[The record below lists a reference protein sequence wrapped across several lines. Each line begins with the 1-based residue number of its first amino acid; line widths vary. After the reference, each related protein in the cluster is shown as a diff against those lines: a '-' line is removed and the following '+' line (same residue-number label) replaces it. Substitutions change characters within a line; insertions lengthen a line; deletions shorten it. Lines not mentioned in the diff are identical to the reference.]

1 MYKSQRLWYR
11 SAVVIGTLL
20 EAGPALLVVGHPGHE
35 LMVHGW
41 LEAARPLVMV
51 LTDGSGHTGVSRL
64 PSTAALLDRAGAT
77 PGSIFGRLT
86 DVELYRALLERR
98 TNLFAGLVDELA
110 DVMCRYQ
117 IGVVAGDDAEG
128 FNPTHDVCR
137 LIIDAAVGV
146 AHTRRRF
153 VVNTAFALMDAPRRS
168 TRDNGEAPSILTL
181 TDAALD
187 RKLRAA
193 LGYPEMAA
201 EVAAARARLGDDAFR
216 IEVFR
221 HVRAG
226 EVWAP
231 GDVPPDYERYG
242 HKRVEEGVYS
252 EVICYEQHMRPLAD
266 LLHARSMRE

>member
-1 MYKSQRLWYR
+1 M
-11 SAVVIGTLL
+11 IGTLL

-41 LEAARPLVMV
+41 LEAARPVVMV

-64 PSTAALLDRAGAT
+64 PSTAAVLTRAGAT
-77 PGSIFGRLT
+77 PGSIFGRFT
-86 DVELYRALLERR
+86 DVELYRALLDRR
-98 TNLFAGLVDELA
+98 VSVFGDLADELA
-110 DVMCRYQ
+110 DEICRYQ

-137 LIIDAAVGV
+137 LIIDAAVSLARKRG
-146 AHTRRRF
+146 RYI
-153 VVNTAFALMDAPRRS
+153 VNTAFALMDAPSRS
-168 TRDNGEAPSILTL
+168 THPNRKTPKILTL

-187 RKLRAA
+187 RKLGAA

-201 EVAAARARLGDDAFR
+201 EVAAARSRLGDDAFR

-221 HVRAG
+221 HVDEG

-231 GDVPPDYERYG
+231 GDAPPDYERYG
-242 HKRVEEGVYS
+242 RKRVEEGVYP

-266 LLHARSMRE
+266 LLHARSMREAS